1 MRKTLKLTV
10 MAICCSAAAM
20 AQEPVDSI
28 ATDLQDEQAF
38 TFTEAQL
45 EDDETASQNITVI
58 SSNRNVYASEVGYRF
73 SPARF
78 KYRAYNAKYTDM
90 YINGNPVNDIER
102 GQFGYSFVGGLNN
115 QTRARESSLPFEDNN
130 YSMSALGGSGN
141 YNFRPS
147 SFATGQRASLAFG
160 NRSYNLRAMYT
171 YNTGVMEN
179 GWAFTGSLTYRWGN
193 GIGFVE
199 GTSYNSLSYFLGAEK
214 ILNNQHRMSL
224 VTWGNP
230 TERGAQRGATDEMYW
245 IAGTHYYNPNWG
257 YQDGKK
263 RNSRI
268 VKDFAPAALLT
279 WDWTI
284 DEQTKLTTSLLGKYT
299 MYSNSRLAYNG
310 GTNPDPDY
318 YSLMPSFNYNVWN
331 DPDVVGFNDDVAF
344 ANWQAAYDY
353 LSASEDNRQV
363 NWGRMYY
370 ANSLMA
376 AENQDAMYYVQRA
389 HDDQLTFSLASK
401 LDKQLTKN
409 SSLSAGLQLATNKG
423 MHYQTMDD
431 LLGNAKFHNMNTYAV
446 KDYGSLSPSVY
457 YDLNDGTEPKEVKVG
472 DKFGYDYNLLVNK
485 AQAWASYS
493 EDLRYTHY
501 FVAGR
506 IAGTTMQRDG
516 KMRNGMAPDNSYGK
530 SGTAKFLDG
539 GLKAGANVTLGGGH
553 AVALGVGYEW
563 EAPTPR
569 TAFAAAQINN
579 DFVNDLKQEKITS
592 AELGYQWKNA
602 LFSLNLNGYYTQMKD
617 VTEQSL
623 FYSDI
628 ESSFAYVSLT
638 GIEKQYYG
646 VELGLNVEATE
657 WLNIKALGTVSEA
670 KYTSDADMQTVL
682 SNSPKVTTDKCL
694 TNGMREGST
703 PLTAGSLDFSFK
715 YKFWFIDIIGNYYD
729 NIYLYYG
736 PVHRATK
743 ALMQQNVLV
752 DGVQTVQYDIP
763 DQAEGKGGF
772 MLDASIGKTFRLR
785 HGRRI
790 GFNLMLTNILNNIN
804 ICTGGSEINRI
815 DTKREEDSEGNA
827 TITKRTNNAY
837 NFQNSPRRFYANG
850 TNGMLMMTYY
860 F

>member
-1 MRKTLKLTV
+1 MRKTLRLTV
-10 MAICCSAAAM
+10 MAICCSTAAM
-20 AQEPVDSI
+20 AQEPVDST
-28 ATDLQDEQAF
+28 AYDLQDEQAF

-45 EDDETASQNITVI
+45 EDDESSTQNITII
-58 SSNRNVYASEVGYRF
+58 SSNRNVYANEVGYRF

-78 KYRAYNAKYTDM
+78 KYRALGAKYTDM

-102 GQFGYSFVGGLNN
+102 GQFGYSFIGGLNN
-115 QTRARESSLPFEDNN
+115 QTRAREASLPFEDNN

-147 SFATGQRASLAFG
+147 SFATGQRASLAFA

-179 GWAFTGSLTYRWGN
+179 GWALTGSLTYRWGN
-193 GIGFVE
+193 GIGFID
-199 GTSYNSLSYFLGAEK
+199 GTSYNSLSYFFGAEK
-214 ILNNQHRMSL
+214 ILNDQHRVSL

-245 IAGTHYYNPNWG
+245 IANSHNYNPNWG

-279 WDWTI
+279 WDWQM
-284 DEQTKLTTSLLGKYT
+284 DDKTKLTTSLLGKYA

-331 DPDVVGFNDDVAF
+331 PDATLFHDDAAL

-376 AENQDAMYYVQRA
+376 AEGQDAMYYLQRA
-389 HDDQLTFSLASK
+389 HDDQLMFSLASK
-401 LDKQLTKN
+401 LDKQLTRN
-409 SSLSAGLQLATNKG
+409 SSLSAGLQLARNIG

-431 LLGNAKFHNMNTYAV
+431 LLGNATFHNINTYAV
-446 KDYGSLSPSVY
+446 KDYGSASSKVF
-457 YDLNDGTEPKEVKVG
+457 YDMNDGAEPKEVKVG
-472 DKFGYDYNLLVNK
+472 DKFGYDYNILVNK
-485 AQAWASYS
+485 AQLWGTYAT
-493 EDLRYTHY
+493 DLKFTHL
-501 FVAGR
+501 FVSGR
-506 IAGTTMQRDG
+506 VAGTTMQRDG
-516 KMRNGMAPDNSYGK
+516 KMRNGMAADNSYGK

-539 GLKAGANVTLGGGH
+539 GAKAGANITLGGGH
-553 AVALGVGYEW
+553 AIAIGAGYEW
-563 EAPTPR
+563 KTPTPR
-569 TAFAAAQINN
+569 TSFAAPQINN
-579 DFVNDLKQEKITS
+579 DFVNDLKQEKIAS

-602 LFSLNLNGYYTQMKD
+602 LFSLNLNGYYAQMKD

-646 VELGLNVEATE
+646 VELGLNVKVTD
-657 WLNIKALGTVSEA
+657 WMNVKALGTVSEA
-670 KYTSDADMQTVL
+670 KYTSNANMRMLL
-682 SNSPKVTTDKCL
+682 SNSGSYVDELCIID
-694 TNGMREGST
+694 GMREGST
-703 PLTAGSLDFSFK
+703 PLAAGSIDLNMR
-715 YKFWFIDIIGNYYD
+715 YKFWYIDIIGNYYD
-729 NIYLYYG
+729 NIYLYFAPISRRETEVPKTIVGGEKVY
-736 PVHRATK
+736 
-743 ALMQQNVLV
+743 NS
-752 DGVQTVQYDIP
+752 P
-763 DQAEGKGGF
+763 DQSKGNGGF
-772 MLDASIGKTFRLR
+772 MLDASIGKTFRLK
-785 HGRRI
+785 HGKRV

-804 ICTGGSEINRI
+804 ICTGGMEQNRL
-815 DTKREEDSEGNA
+815 DTKQEEE
-827 TITKRTNNAY
+827 RTNNAY
-837 NFQNSPRRFYANG
+837 RFQQSPRKFYANG
-850 TNGMLMMTYY
+850 INGMMMITYY

>member
-1 MRKTLKLTV
+1 MRKTLKLAV
-10 MAICCSAAAM
+10 MAICCSTAAL
-20 AQEPVDSI
+20 AQEPVDST
-28 ATDLQDEQAF
+28 AYDLQDEQAF

-45 EDDETASQNITVI
+45 EDDESSTQNITVI
-58 SSNRNVYASEVGYRF
+58 SSNRNVYANEVGYRF

-78 KYRAYNAKYTDM
+78 KYRALGAKYTDM

-115 QTRARESSLPFEDNN
+115 QTRAREASLPFEDNN

-147 SFATGQRASLAFG
+147 SFATGQRASLAFA

-179 GWAFTGSLTYRWGN
+179 GWALTGSLTYRWGN
-193 GIGFVE
+193 GIGFID
-199 GTSYNSLSYFLGAEK
+199 GTSYNSLSYFFGAEK
-214 ILNNQHRMSL
+214 ILNDQHRVSL

-245 IAGTHYYNPNWG
+245 IANSHNYNPNWG

-284 DEQTKLTTSLLGKYT
+284 DEQTKLTTSLLGKYA

-310 GTNPDPDY
+310 GTNPEPDY

-331 DPDVVGFNDDVAF
+331 DPDVVGFNDDTAL

-353 LSASEDNRQV
+353 LSASEDNRQI
-363 NWGRMYY
+363 NWGRLYY

-376 AENQDAMYYVQRA
+376 AEGQDAMYYVQRA
-389 HDDQLTFSLASK
+389 HDDQLEFSLASK
-401 LDKQLTKN
+401 LEKQLSRN
-409 SSLSAGLQLATNKG
+409 SSLNLGLQLARNIG

-431 LLGNAKFHNMNTYAV
+431 LLGNAKFHNVNTYAL
-446 KDYGSLSPSVY
+446 KDYGSASSKVL
-457 YDLNDGTEPKEVKVG
+457 YDMNEGTASEVKAG

-485 AQAWASYS
+485 AQLWGSYAT
-493 EDLRYTHY
+493 DLKYTHL

-506 IAGTTMQRDG
+506 VSGITMQRDG

-563 EAPTPR
+563 KTPAPR

-602 LFSLNLNGYYTQMKD
+602 LLSLNLNGYYAQMKD

-646 VELGLNVEATE
+646 VELGLNVKATE

>member
-1 MRKTLKLTV
+1 MRKTLRLTV
-10 MAICCSAAAM
+10 MAICCSTAAM
-20 AQEPVDSI
+20 AQEPVDST
-28 ATDLQDEQAF
+28 AYDLQDEQAF

-45 EDDETASQNITVI
+45 EDDESSTQNITII
-58 SSNRNVYASEVGYRF
+58 SSNRNVYANEVGYRF

-78 KYRAYNAKYTDM
+78 KYRALGAKYTDM

-102 GQFGYSFVGGLNN
+102 GQFGYSFIGGLNN
-115 QTRARESSLPFEDNN
+115 QTRAREASLPFEDNN

-147 SFATGQRASLAFG
+147 SFATGQRASLAFA

-179 GWAFTGSLTYRWGN
+179 GWALTGSLTYRWGN
-193 GIGFVE
+193 GIGFID
-199 GTSYNSLSYFLGAEK
+199 GTSYNSLSYFFGAEK
-214 ILNNQHRMSL
+214 ILNDQHRVSL

-245 IAGTHYYNPNWG
+245 IANSHNYNPNWG

-279 WDWTI
+279 WDWQM
-284 DEQTKLTTSLLGKYT
+284 DDKTKLTTSLLGKYA

-331 DPDVVGFNDDVAF
+331 PDATLFHDDAAL

-376 AENQDAMYYVQRA
+376 AEGQDAMYYLQRA
-389 HDDQLTFSLASK
+389 HDDQLMFSLASK
-401 LDKQLTKN
+401 LDKQLTRN
-409 SSLSAGLQLATNKG
+409 SSLSAGLQLARNIG

-431 LLGNAKFHNMNTYAV
+431 LLGNATFHNINTYAV
-446 KDYGSLSPSVY
+446 KDYGSASSKVF
-457 YDLNDGTEPKEVKVG
+457 YDMNDGAEPKEVKVG
-472 DKFGYDYNLLVNK
+472 DKFGYDYNILVNK
-485 AQAWASYS
+485 AQLWGTYAT
-493 EDLRYTHY
+493 DLKFTHL
-501 FVAGR
+501 FVSGR
-506 IAGTTMQRDG
+506 VAGTTMQRDG
-516 KMRNGMAPDNSYGK
+516 KMRNGMAADNSYGK

-539 GLKAGANVTLGGGH
+539 GAKAGANITLGGGH
-553 AVALGVGYEW
+553 AIAIGAGYEW
-563 EAPTPR
+563 KTPTPR
-569 TAFAAAQINN
+569 TSFAAPQINN
-579 DFVNDLKQEKITS
+579 DFVNDLKQEKIAS

-602 LFSLNLNGYYTQMKD
+602 LFSLNLNGYYAQMKD

-646 VELGLNVEATE
+646 VELGLNVKVTD
-657 WLNIKALGTVSEA
+657 WMNVKALGTVSEA
-670 KYTSDADMQTVL
+670 KYTSNANMRMLL
-682 SNSPKVTTDKCL
+682 SNSGSYVDELCIID
-694 TNGMREGST
+694 GMREGST
-703 PLTAGSLDFSFK
+703 PLAAGSIDLNMR
-715 YKFWFIDIIGNYYD
+715 YKFWYIDIIGNYYD
-729 NIYLYYG
+729 NIYLYFAPISRRETEVPKTIVGGEKVY
-736 PVHRATK
+736 
-743 ALMQQNVLV
+743 NS
-752 DGVQTVQYDIP
+752 P
-763 DQAEGKGGF
+763 DQSKGNGGF
-772 MLDASIGKTFRLR
+772 MLDASIGKTFRLK
-785 HGRRI
+785 HGKRV

-804 ICTGGSEINRI
+804 ICTGGMEQNRL
-815 DTKREEDSEGNA
+815 DTKQEEE
-827 TITKRTNNAY
+827 RTNNAY
-837 NFQNSPRRFYANG
+837 RFQQSPRKFYANG
-850 TNGMLMMTYY
+850 INGMLMINYY

>member
-1 MRKTLKLTV
+1 
-10 MAICCSAAAM
+10 M
-20 AQEPVDSI
+20 AQEPVDST
-28 ATDLQDEQAF
+28 AYDLQDEQAF

-45 EDDETASQNITVI
+45 EDDESSTQNITII
-58 SSNRNVYASEVGYRF
+58 SSNRNVYANEVGYRF

-78 KYRAYNAKYTDM
+78 KYRALGAKYTDM

-102 GQFGYSFVGGLNN
+102 GQFGYSFIGGLNN
-115 QTRARESSLPFEDNN
+115 QTRAREASLPFEDNN

-147 SFATGQRASLAFG
+147 SFATGQRASLAFA

-179 GWAFTGSLTYRWGN
+179 GWALTGSLTYRWGN
-193 GIGFVE
+193 GIGFID
-199 GTSYNSLSYFLGAEK
+199 GTSYNSLSYFFGAEK
-214 ILNNQHRMSL
+214 ILNDQHRVSL

-245 IAGTHYYNPNWG
+245 IANSHNYNPNWG

-279 WDWTI
+279 WDWQM
-284 DEQTKLTTSLLGKYT
+284 DDKTKLTTSLLGKYA

-331 DPDVVGFNDDVAF
+331 PDATLFHDDAAL

-376 AENQDAMYYVQRA
+376 AEGQDAMYYLQRA
-389 HDDQLTFSLASK
+389 HDDQLMFSLASK
-401 LDKQLTKN
+401 LDKQLTRN
-409 SSLSAGLQLATNKG
+409 SSLSAGLQLARNIG

-431 LLGNAKFHNMNTYAV
+431 LLGNATFHNINTYAV
-446 KDYGSLSPSVY
+446 KDYGSASSKVF
-457 YDLNDGTEPKEVKVG
+457 YDMNDGAEPKEVKVG
-472 DKFGYDYNLLVNK
+472 DKFGYDYNILVNK
-485 AQAWASYS
+485 AQLWGTYAT
-493 EDLRYTHY
+493 DLKFTHL
-501 FVAGR
+501 FVSGR
-506 IAGTTMQRDG
+506 VAGTTMQRDG
-516 KMRNGMAPDNSYGK
+516 KMRNGMAADNSYGK

-539 GLKAGANVTLGGGH
+539 GAKAGANITLGGGH
-553 AVALGVGYEW
+553 AIAIGAGYEW
-563 EAPTPR
+563 KTPTPR
-569 TAFAAAQINN
+569 TSFAAPQINN
-579 DFVNDLKQEKITS
+579 DFVNDLKQEKIAS

-602 LFSLNLNGYYTQMKD
+602 LFSLNLNGYYAQMKD

-646 VELGLNVEATE
+646 VELGLNVKVTD
-657 WLNIKALGTVSEA
+657 WMNVKALGTVSEA
-670 KYTSDADMQTVL
+670 KYTSNANMRMLL
-682 SNSPKVTTDKCL
+682 SNSGSYVDELCIID
-694 TNGMREGST
+694 GMREGST
-703 PLTAGSLDFSFK
+703 PLAAGSIDLNMR
-715 YKFWFIDIIGNYYD
+715 YKFWYIDIIGNYYD
-729 NIYLYYG
+729 NIYLYFAPISRRETEVPKTIVGGEKVY
-736 PVHRATK
+736 
-743 ALMQQNVLV
+743 NS
-752 DGVQTVQYDIP
+752 P
-763 DQAEGKGGF
+763 DQSKGNGGF
-772 MLDASIGKTFRLR
+772 MLDASIGKTFRLK
-785 HGRRI
+785 HGKRV

-804 ICTGGSEINRI
+804 ICTGGMEQNRL
-815 DTKREEDSEGNA
+815 DTKQEEE
-827 TITKRTNNAY
+827 RTNNAY
-837 NFQNSPRRFYANG
+837 RFQQSPRKFYANG
-850 TNGMLMMTYY
+850 INGMLMINYY

>member
-1 MRKTLKLTV
+1 MRKTLRLTV
-10 MAICCSAAAM
+10 MAICCSTAAM
-20 AQEPVDSI
+20 AQEPVDST
-28 ATDLQDEQAF
+28 AYDLQDEQAF

-45 EDDETASQNITVI
+45 EDDESSTQNITII
-58 SSNRNVYASEVGYRF
+58 SSNRNVYANEVGYRF

-78 KYRAYNAKYTDM
+78 KYRALGAKYTDM

-102 GQFGYSFVGGLNN
+102 GQFGYSFIGGLNN
-115 QTRARESSLPFEDNN
+115 QTRAREASLPFEDNN

-147 SFATGQRASLAFG
+147 SFATGQRASLAFA

-179 GWAFTGSLTYRWGN
+179 GWALTGSLTYRWGN
-193 GIGFVE
+193 GIGFID
-199 GTSYNSLSYFLGAEK
+199 GTSYNSLSYFFGAEK
-214 ILNNQHRMSL
+214 ILNDQHRVSL

-245 IAGTHYYNPNWG
+245 IANSHNYNPNWG

-279 WDWTI
+279 WDWQM
-284 DEQTKLTTSLLGKYT
+284 DDKTKLTTSLLGKYA

-331 DPDVVGFNDDVAF
+331 PDATLFHDDAAL

-376 AENQDAMYYVQRA
+376 AEGQDAMYYLQRA
-389 HDDQLTFSLASK
+389 HDDQLMFSLASK
-401 LDKQLTKN
+401 LDKQLTRN
-409 SSLSAGLQLATNKG
+409 SSLSAGLQLARNIG

-431 LLGNAKFHNMNTYAV
+431 LLGNATFHNINTYAV
-446 KDYGSLSPSVY
+446 KDYGSASSKVF
-457 YDLNDGTEPKEVKVG
+457 YDMNDGAEPKEVKVG
-472 DKFGYDYNLLVNK
+472 DKFGYDYNILVNK
-485 AQAWASYS
+485 AQLWGTYAT
-493 EDLRYTHY
+493 DLKFTHL
-501 FVAGR
+501 FVSGR
-506 IAGTTMQRDG
+506 VAGTTMQRDG
-516 KMRNGMAPDNSYGK
+516 KMRNGMAADNSYGK

-539 GLKAGANVTLGGGH
+539 GAKAGANITLGGGH
-553 AVALGVGYEW
+553 AIAIGAGYEW
-563 EAPTPR
+563 KTPTPR
-569 TAFAAAQINN
+569 TSFAAPQINN
-579 DFVNDLKQEKITS
+579 DFVNDLKQEKIAS

-602 LFSLNLNGYYTQMKD
+602 LFSLNLNGYYAQMKD

-628 ESSFAYVSLT
+628 ERSFAYVSLT

-646 VELGLNVEATE
+646 VELGLNVKVTD
-657 WLNIKALGTVSEA
+657 WMNVKALGTVSEA
-670 KYTSDADMQTVL
+670 KYTSNANMRMLL
-682 SNSPKVTTDKCL
+682 SNSGSYVDELCIID
-694 TNGMREGST
+694 GMREGST
-703 PLTAGSLDFSFK
+703 PLAAGSIDLNMR
-715 YKFWFIDIIGNYYD
+715 YKFWYIDIIGNYYD
-729 NIYLYYG
+729 NIYLYFAPISRRETEVPKTIVGGEKVY
-736 PVHRATK
+736 
-743 ALMQQNVLV
+743 NS
-752 DGVQTVQYDIP
+752 P
-763 DQAEGKGGF
+763 DQSKGNGGF
-772 MLDASIGKTFRLR
+772 MLDASIGKTFRLK
-785 HGRRI
+785 HGKRV

-804 ICTGGSEINRI
+804 ICTGGMEQNRL
-815 DTKREEDSEGNA
+815 DTKQEEE
-827 TITKRTNNAY
+827 RTNNAY
-837 NFQNSPRRFYANG
+837 RFQQSPRKFYANG
-850 TNGMLMMTYY
+850 INGMMMITYY

>member
-1 MRKTLKLTV
+1 MRKTLELFV
-10 MAICCSAAAM
+10 MALCCSPTAM

-28 ATDLQDEQAF
+28 ASGLEDEQAF

-45 EDDETASQNITVI
+45 EDDESSTQNITVI

-102 GQFGYSFVGGLNN
+102 GQFGYSFIGGLNN
-115 QTRARESSLPFEDNN
+115 QTRARESSLPFEDSN

-147 SFATGQRASLAFG
+147 SFATGQRASIALA

-179 GWAFTGSLTYRWGN
+179 GWALTGSLTYRWGN

-214 ILNNQHRMSL
+214 ILNDQHSLSL

-268 VKDFAPAALLT
+268 VKDFQPAALLT
-279 WDWTI
+279 WDWKI
-284 DEQTKLTTSLLGKYT
+284 DDQTKLVTSLLGKYS

-318 YSLMPSFNYNVWN
+318 YSLMPSFNFNVWN
-331 DPDVVGFNDDVAF
+331 PNATLFHDEA
-344 ANWQAAYDY
+344 ALENWQAAYDY

-363 NWGRMYY
+363 NWGRLYY

-376 AENQDAMYYVQRA
+376 AEGQDAMYYVQRA

-401 LDKQLTKN
+401 LEKQLTAN
-409 SSLSAGLQLATNKG
+409 SSLNAGLQLARNIG

-431 LLGNAKFHNMNTYAV
+431 LLGNAKFHNTNTYAV
-446 KDYGSLSPSVY
+446 KDYGTASQVY
-457 YDLNDGTEPKEVKVG
+457 YDLNDGTEPREVKVG
-472 DKFGYDYNLLVNK
+472 DKFGYDYNLIVNK
-485 AQAWASYS
+485 AQAWASYAT
-493 EDLRYTHY
+493 DLRYTHL
-501 FVAGR
+501 FVSGR
-506 IAGTTMQRDG
+506 LAGTTMQRDG

-530 SGTAKFLDG
+530 SETAKFMDG
-539 GLKAGANVTLGGGH
+539 GGKAGANITLGKGH
-553 AVALGVGYEW
+553 AIGLGIGYEW
-563 EAPTPR
+563 KTPTPR
-569 TAFAAAQINN
+569 TAFSAAQINN
-579 DFVNDLKQEKITS
+579 DFVKDLKNEKILS
-592 AELGYQWKNA
+592 AEAGYQFKSGWLSA
-602 LFSLNLNGYYTQMKD
+602 TINGYYATLKD

-628 ESSFAYVSLT
+628 ESSFAYVSLS
-638 GIEKQYYG
+638 GIKKEYYG
-646 VELGLNVEATE
+646 VELGLKVKATE
-657 WLNIKALGTVSEA
+657 WLDVKALGTVSEA
-670 KYTSDADMQTVL
+670 KYTSNANMRMLL
-682 SNSPKVTTDKCL
+682 SNTGTYIDELCVID
-694 TNGMREGST
+694 GMREGST
-703 PLTAGSLDFSFK
+703 PLTAASIDLS
-715 YKFWFIDIIGNYYD
+715 YHAHRWFIDLIGNYYD
-729 NIYLYYG
+729 NIYMYFAPISRRESELT
-736 PVHRATK
+736 RSI
-743 ALMQQNVLV
+743 V
-752 DGVQTVQYDIP
+752 DGKQVYDSP
-763 DQAEGKGGF
+763 SQSKGDGGF
-772 MLDASIGKTFRLR
+772 MLDASIGRQFYLK

-790 GFNLMLTNILNNIN
+790 GFNLMLTNILNNIK
-804 ICTGGSEINRI
+804 ICTGGMEQNRL
-815 DTKREEDSEGNA
+815 DTKQQQE
-827 TITKRTNNAY
+827 RTNNAY
-837 NFQNSPRRFYANG
+837 RFEKSPRKFYANG
-850 TNGMLMMTYY
+850 INGMLLINYY

>member
-1 MRKTLKLTV
+1 MRKTLELFV
-10 MAICCSAAAM
+10 MALCCSTTAM

-28 ATDLQDEQAF
+28 ASGLEDEQAF

-45 EDDETASQNITVI
+45 EDDESSTQNITVI

-78 KYRAYNAKYTDM
+78 KYRAYNSKYTDM

-102 GQFGYSFVGGLNN
+102 GQFGYSFIGGLNN
-115 QTRARESSLPFEDNN
+115 QTRGSESSLPFEDNN
-130 YSMSALGGSGN
+130 YSMSGLGGSGN

-147 SFATGQRASLAFG
+147 SFATGQRASIALA

-179 GWAFTGSLTYRWGN
+179 GWALTGSLTYRWGN

-214 ILNNQHRMSL
+214 ILNEQHSLSL

-268 VKDFAPAALLT
+268 VKDFQPAALLT
-279 WDWTI
+279 WDWKI
-284 DEQTKLTTSLLGKYT
+284 DDQTKLVTSLLGKYS

-318 YSLMPSFNYNVWN
+318 YSLMPSFNFNVWN
-331 DPDVVGFNDDVAF
+331 PNATLFHDEAAL

-363 NWGRMYY
+363 NWGRLYY

-376 AENQDAMYYVQRA
+376 AEGQDAMYYVQRA

-401 LDKQLTKN
+401 LEKQLTAN
-409 SSLSAGLQLATNKG
+409 SSLNAGLQLARNIG

-431 LLGNAKFHNMNTYAV
+431 LLGNAKFHNTNTYAV
-446 KDYGSLSPSVY
+446 KDYGSAPQVF
-457 YDLNDGTEPKEVKVG
+457 YDMNDGATPREVKVG

-485 AQAWASYS
+485 AQAWATYTT
-493 EDLRYTHY
+493 DLRYTHL
-501 FVAGR
+501 FVSGR
-506 IAGTTMQRDG
+506 VAGTTMQRDG

-530 SGTAKFLDG
+530 SETAKFMDG
-539 GLKAGANVTLGGGH
+539 GGKAGANFTLGKGH
-553 AVALGVGYEW
+553 AIGLGIGYEW
-563 EAPTPR
+563 KTPTPR
-569 TAFAAAQINN
+569 TAFSAAQINN
-579 DFVNDLKQEKITS
+579 DFVKDLKNEKILS
-592 AELGYQWKNA
+592 AEAGYQFKSGWLSANI
-602 LFSLNLNGYYTQMKD
+602 NGYYATLKD

-628 ESSFAYVSLT
+628 ESSFAYVSLS
-638 GIEKQYYG
+638 GIKKEYYG
-646 VELGLNVEATE
+646 VELGLKVKATE
-657 WLNIKALGTVSEA
+657 WLDVKALGTVSEA
-670 KYTSDADMQTVL
+670 KYTSNANMRMLL
-682 SNSPKVTTDKCL
+682 SNTGTYIDELCITD
-694 TNGMREGST
+694 GMREGST
-703 PLTAGSLDFSFK
+703 PLTAASIDLS
-715 YKFWFIDIIGNYYD
+715 YHAHRWFIDLIGNYYD
-729 NIYLYYG
+729 NIYMYFAPISRRESELT
-736 PVHRATK
+736 RSI
-743 ALMQQNVLV
+743 V
-752 DGVQTVQYDIP
+752 DGKQVYDSP
-763 DQAEGKGGF
+763 SQSKGDGGF
-772 MLDASIGKTFRLR
+772 MLDASIGRQFYLK

-790 GFNLMLTNILNNIN
+790 GFNLMLTNILNNIK
-804 ICTGGSEINRI
+804 ICTGGMEQNRL
-815 DTKREEDSEGNA
+815 DTKQQQE
-827 TITKRTNNAY
+827 RTNNAY
-837 NFQNSPRRFYANG
+837 RFEKSPRKFYANG
-850 TNGMLMMTYY
+850 INGMLLINYY

>member
-1 MRKTLKLTV
+1 MRKTLKLAV
-10 MAICCSAAAM
+10 MAICCSTAAL
-20 AQEPVDSI
+20 AQEPVDST
-28 ATDLQDEQAF
+28 AYDLQDEQAF

-45 EDDETASQNITVI
+45 EDDESSTQNITVI
-58 SSNRNVYASEVGYRF
+58 SSNRNVYANEVGYRF

-78 KYRAYNAKYTDM
+78 KYRALGAKYTDM

-115 QTRARESSLPFEDNN
+115 QTRAREASLPFEDNN

-147 SFATGQRASLAFG
+147 SFATGQRASLAFA

-179 GWAFTGSLTYRWGN
+179 GWALTGSLTYRWGN

-214 ILNNQHRMSL
+214 IVNDQHRVSL

-245 IAGTHYYNPNWG
+245 IANSHNYNPNWG

-263 RNSRI
+263 RNARM
-268 VKDFAPAALLT
+268 VHDFSPAALLT
-279 WDWTI
+279 WDWKI
-284 DEQTKLTTSLLGKYT
+284 DDQSKLTTSLLGKYA

-310 GTNPDPDY
+310 GTNPEPDY

-331 DPDVVGFNDDVAF
+331 DPDVVGFNDDTAL

-353 LSASEDNRQV
+353 LSASEDNRQI
-363 NWGRMYY
+363 NWGRLYY

-376 AENQDAMYYVQRA
+376 AEGQDAMYYVQRA
-389 HDDQLTFSLASK
+389 HDDQLEFSLASK
-401 LDKQLTKN
+401 LEKQLSRN
-409 SSLSAGLQLATNKG
+409 SSLNLGLQLARNIG

-431 LLGNAKFHNMNTYAV
+431 LLGNAKFHNVNTYAL
-446 KDYGSLSPSVY
+446 KDYGSASSKVL
-457 YDLNDGTEPKEVKVG
+457 YDMNEGTASEVKAG

-485 AQAWASYS
+485 AQLWGSYAT
-493 EDLRYTHY
+493 DLKYTHL

-506 IAGTTMQRDG
+506 VSGITMQRDG

-539 GLKAGANVTLGGGH
+539 GAKAGANITLGGGH
-553 AVALGVGYEW
+553 AIALGAGYEW
-563 EAPTPR
+563 KAPTPR

-579 DFVNDLKQEKITS
+579 DFVNDLKQEKILS

-602 LFSLNLNGYYTQMKD
+602 LLSLNINGYYAQMKD

-646 VELGLNVEATE
+646 VELGLNVKVTD
-657 WLNIKALGTVSEA
+657 WMNIKALGTVSEA
-670 KYTSDADMQTVL
+670 KYTSNANMRMLL
-682 SNSPKVTTDKCL
+682 SNSGNYEDDICMID
-694 TNGMREGST
+694 GMREGST
-703 PLTAGSLDFSFK
+703 PLAAGSIDLNMRYK
-715 YKFWFIDIIGNYYD
+715 YWYIDIIGNYYD
-729 NIYLYYG
+729 NIYMYFA
-736 PVHRATK
+736 PVSRRTSAMK
-743 ALMQQNVLV
+743 SEKILIDGQQT
-752 DGVQTVQYDIP
+752 TVYDIP
-763 DQAEGKGGF
+763 DQAKGDGGF
-772 MLDASIGKTFRLR
+772 MLDASIGRQFRLS
-785 HGRRI
+785 HGKRI
-790 GFNLMLTNILNNIN
+790 GFNLMLTNILNNIK
-804 ICTGGSEINRI
+804 ICTGGMENNRI
-815 DTKREEDSEGNA
+815 DTKQNQNDDGTYEVVN
-827 TITKRTNNAY
+827 RTNNAY
-837 NFQNSPRRFYANG
+837 NFQQSPRKFYANG
-850 TNGMLMMTYY
+850 INGMLMINYY

>member
-1 MRKTLKLTV
+1 MRKTLELFV
-10 MAICCSAAAM
+10 MALCCSPTAM

-28 ATDLQDEQAF
+28 ASGLEDEQAF

-45 EDDETASQNITVI
+45 EDDESSTQNITVI

-78 KYRAYNAKYTDM
+78 KYRAYNSKYTDM

-102 GQFGYSFVGGLNN
+102 GQFGYSFIGGLNN
-115 QTRARESSLPFEDNN
+115 QTRGSESSLPFEDNN
-130 YSMSALGGSGN
+130 YSMSGLGGSGN

-147 SFATGQRASLAFG
+147 SFATGQRASIALA

-179 GWAFTGSLTYRWGN
+179 GWALTGSLTYRWGN

-214 ILNNQHRMSL
+214 ILNEQHSLSL

-268 VKDFAPAALLT
+268 VKDFQPAALLT
-279 WDWTI
+279 WDWKI
-284 DEQTKLTTSLLGKYT
+284 DDQTKLVTSLLGKYS

-310 GTNPDPDY
+310 GSNPDPDY
-318 YSLMPSFNYNVWN
+318 YSLMPSFNFNVWN
-331 DPDVVGFNDDVAF
+331 PNATLFHDEAAL

-363 NWGRMYY
+363 NWGRLYY

-376 AENQDAMYYVQRA
+376 AEGQDAMYYVQRA

-401 LDKQLTKN
+401 LEKQLTAN
-409 SSLSAGLQLATNKG
+409 SSLNAGLQLARNIG

-431 LLGNAKFHNMNTYAV
+431 LLGNAKFHNTNTYAV
-446 KDYGSLSPSVY
+446 KDYGSAPQVF
-457 YDLNDGTEPKEVKVG
+457 YDMNDGATPREVKVG

-485 AQAWASYS
+485 AQAWATYTT
-493 EDLRYTHY
+493 DLRYTHL
-501 FVAGR
+501 FVSGR
-506 IAGTTMQRDG
+506 VAGTTMQRDG

-530 SGTAKFLDG
+530 SETAKFMDG
-539 GLKAGANVTLGGGH
+539 GGKAGANFTLGKGH
-553 AVALGVGYEW
+553 AIGLGIGYEW
-563 EAPTPR
+563 KTPTPR
-569 TAFAAAQINN
+569 TAFSAAQINN
-579 DFVNDLKQEKITS
+579 DFVKDLKNEKILS
-592 AELGYQWKNA
+592 AEAGYQFKSGWLSANI
-602 LFSLNLNGYYTQMKD
+602 NGYYATLKD

-628 ESSFAYVSLT
+628 ESSFAYVSLS
-638 GIEKQYYG
+638 GIKKEYYG
-646 VELGLNVEATE
+646 VELGLKVKATE
-657 WLNIKALGTVSEA
+657 WLDVKALGTVSEA
-670 KYTSDADMQTVL
+670 KYTSNANMRMLL
-682 SNSPKVTTDKCL
+682 SNTGTYIDELCITD
-694 TNGMREGST
+694 GMREGST
-703 PLTAGSLDFSFK
+703 PLTAASIDLS
-715 YKFWFIDIIGNYYD
+715 YHAHRWFIDLIGNYYD
-729 NIYLYYG
+729 NIYMYFAPISRRESELT
-736 PVHRATK
+736 RSI
-743 ALMQQNVLV
+743 V
-752 DGVQTVQYDIP
+752 DGKQVYDSP
-763 DQAEGKGGF
+763 SQSKGDGGF
-772 MLDASIGKTFRLR
+772 MLDASIGRQFYLK

-790 GFNLMLTNILNNIN
+790 GFNLMLTNILNNIK
-804 ICTGGSEINRI
+804 ICTGGMEQNRL
-815 DTKREEDSEGNA
+815 DTKQQQE
-827 TITKRTNNAY
+827 RTNNAY
-837 NFQNSPRRFYANG
+837 RFEKSPRKFYANG
-850 TNGMLMMTYY
+850 INGMLLINYY

>member
-1 MRKTLKLTV
+1 MRKTLELFV
-10 MAICCSAAAM
+10 MALCCSTTAM

-28 ATDLQDEQAF
+28 ASGLEDEQAF

-45 EDDETASQNITVI
+45 EDDESSTQNITVI

-78 KYRAYNAKYTDM
+78 KYRAYNSKYTDM

-102 GQFGYSFVGGLNN
+102 GQFGYSFIGGLNN
-115 QTRARESSLPFEDNN
+115 QTRGSESSLPFEDNN
-130 YSMSALGGSGN
+130 YSMSGLGGSGN

-147 SFATGQRASLAFG
+147 SFATGQRASIALA

-179 GWAFTGSLTYRWGN
+179 GWALTGSLTYRWGN

-214 ILNNQHRMSL
+214 ILNEQHSLSL

-268 VKDFAPAALLT
+268 VKDFQPAALLT
-279 WDWTI
+279 WDWKI
-284 DEQTKLTTSLLGKYT
+284 DDQTKLVTSLLGKYS

-318 YSLMPSFNYNVWN
+318 YSLMPSFNFNVWN
-331 DPDVVGFNDDVAF
+331 PNATLFHDEAAL

-363 NWGRMYY
+363 NWGRLYY

-376 AENQDAMYYVQRA
+376 AEGQDAMYYVQRA
-389 HDDQLTFSLASK
+389 HDDQLMFSLASK
-401 LDKQLTKN
+401 LEKQLTAN
-409 SSLSAGLQLATNKG
+409 SSLNAGLQLARNIG

-431 LLGNAKFHNMNTYAV
+431 LLGNAKFHNTNTYAV
-446 KDYGSLSPSVY
+446 KDYGSAPQVF
-457 YDLNDGTEPKEVKVG
+457 YDMNDGATPREVKVG
-472 DKFGYDYNLLVNK
+472 DKFGYDYNLIVNK
-485 AQAWASYS
+485 AQAWASYAT
-493 EDLRYTHY
+493 DLRYTHL
-501 FVAGR
+501 FVSGRVAG
-506 IAGTTMQRDG
+506 TMMQRDG

-530 SGTAKFLDG
+530 SETAKFMDG
-539 GLKAGANVTLGGGH
+539 GGKAGANFTLGKGH
-553 AVALGVGYEW
+553 AIGLGIGYEW
-563 EAPTPR
+563 KTPTPR
-569 TAFAAAQINN
+569 TAFSAAQINN
-579 DFVNDLKQEKITS
+579 DFVKDLKNEKILS
-592 AELGYQWKNA
+592 AEAGYQFKSGWLSANI
-602 LFSLNLNGYYTQMKD
+602 NGYYATLKD

-628 ESSFAYVSLT
+628 ESSFAYVSLS
-638 GIEKQYYG
+638 GIKKEYYG
-646 VELGLNVEATE
+646 VELGLKVKATE
-657 WLNIKALGTVSEA
+657 WLDVKALGTVSEA
-670 KYTSDADMQTVL
+670 KYTSNANMRMLL
-682 SNSPKVTTDKCL
+682 SNTGTYIDELCITD
-694 TNGMREGST
+694 GMREGST
-703 PLTAGSLDFSFK
+703 PLTAASIDLS
-715 YKFWFIDIIGNYYD
+715 YHAHRWFIDLIGNYYD
-729 NIYLYYG
+729 NIYMYFAPISRRESELT
-736 PVHRATK
+736 RSI
-743 ALMQQNVLV
+743 V
-752 DGVQTVQYDIP
+752 DGKQVYDSP
-763 DQAEGKGGF
+763 SQSKGDGGF
-772 MLDASIGKTFRLR
+772 MLDASIGRQFYLK

-790 GFNLMLTNILNNIN
+790 GFNLMLTNILNNIK
-804 ICTGGSEINRI
+804 ICTGGMEQNRL
-815 DTKREEDSEGNA
+815 DTKQQQE
-827 TITKRTNNAY
+827 RTNNAY
-837 NFQNSPRRFYANG
+837 RFEKSPRKFYANG
-850 TNGMLMMTYY
+850 INGMLLINYY